1 MCNKLNVKYLY
12 IAFIFSVLLFSCR
25 GAVGREQH
33 CEAEMAP
40 PQTEVGAADTAAY
53 FPLIRGRR
61 VALLANHTALVG
73 EQHLVDLLVES
84 GIRPVAIFSPEHG
97 FRGDADAGAVVK
109 GSVDAKTGIPI
120 RSLYDGGTRRPSD
133 EAISSFDILL
143 VDMQDVGVRFYTY
156 YIAMLRMMEAAAD
169 FDREV
174 IILDRPNPHG
184 SEVDGPI
191 LDMERY
197 RSGVGALPI
206 PVLHGMT
213 LGELACMAVGEGWC
227 PPCRLRVV
235 LCRNYTH
242 STPWSL
248 TVAPSPNLKSDQAVA
263 LYPSLCLFEGTILSL
278 GRGTDHPFECF
289 GHPVLKGGE
298 GFDFLFVPEDRP
310 GAHSPVLEGQP
321 CYGVDLRKVEA
332 PRGLQLDYLVA
343 AYRAIGGGDSF
354 FKAIFEKLIG
364 TDRVRRMVIQGL
376 SADEIEASWRS
387 EVDSFLP
394 LRERYLLYAE

>member
-1 MCNKLNVKYLY
+1 MRNKLIISGLSV
-12 IAFIFSVLLFSCR
+12 AFLVLSVLFSCR
-25 GAVGREQH
+25 GAVGRE
-33 CEAEMAP
+33 EPIEVDP
-40 PQTEVGAADTAAY
+40 TSFRVEVGAADTAAY

-73 EQHLVDLLVES
+73 EQHLVDLLVEC

-133 EAISSFDILL
+133 EAMNSFDILL

-156 YIAMLRMMEAAAD
+156 YIAMLRMMEAASD

-197 RSGVGALPI
+197 RSGVGALPV

-213 LGELACMAVGEGWC
+213 MGELAGMAVGEGWC
-227 PPCRLRVV
+227 PPCPLRVV

-248 TVAPSPNLKSDQAVA
+248 PVAPSPNLKSDQAVA
-263 LYPSLCLFEGTILSL
+263 LYPSLCLFEGTKLSV

-289 GHPVLKGGE
+289 GHPALKGVE
-298 GFDFLFVPEDRP
+298 GFDFCFIPEDRA
-310 GAHSPVLEGQP
+310 GAHSPVLEGQS
-321 CYGVDLRKVEA
+321 CYGVDLREVEA

-343 AYRAIGGGDSF
+343 AYRSIGGGDDF
-354 FKAIFEKLIG
+354 FRPIFEKLIG
-364 TDRVRRMVIQGL
+364 TDRVRRMVIQGA

-387 EVDSFLP
+387 EVEAFLP
-394 LRERYLLYAE
+394 LRKRYLLYAE